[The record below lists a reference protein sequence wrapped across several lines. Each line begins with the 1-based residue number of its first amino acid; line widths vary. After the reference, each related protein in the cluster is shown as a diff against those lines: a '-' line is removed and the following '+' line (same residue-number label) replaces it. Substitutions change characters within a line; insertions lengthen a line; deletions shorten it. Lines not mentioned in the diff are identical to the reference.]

1 MVGRDRRARR
11 IIDARFGRL
20 GDPLPTI
27 YEIASRKIL
36 RAEKPLRN
44 AHDLRLIC

>member
-20 GDPLPTI
+20 GDPSLI